1 MPNQFS
7 NGGRDEAIVPFG
19 TREMERPYDRKLDG
33 RYDPDEAMRYRIVN
47 GERIC
52 GWSCDPM
59 SPYYKED
66 HHMCPAECHGNVYVP
81 RTGRKKKFE
90 RIVDVCGGDAGAPAL
105 PSASLLPLNNDLC
118 AADAAALTAAGVWLL
133 IAVQSGP
140 DNKGRRDGVRNSW
153 KRWDRE
159 LPGVLVC
166 FLLGRKQGSGDFGMG
181 ITDERL
187 AALDAEAKE
196 HKDILW
202 LPNAT
207 DAGVPTI
214 KGYHWWRA
222 ADRLLPSAADAAQ
235 GRGIKIAAKVDDDSF
250 LHLGNLYADMRR
262 LHCVS
267 HLHYGSMGFTGY
279 DPSIWRMCGWS
290 WNTRGECATH
300 PKQANKQSAAA

>member
-105 PSASLLPLNNDLC
+105 PEAGEAGGATQIRKECPQGALGPAASADGSRAP
-118 AADAAALTAAGVWLL
+118 
-133 IAVQSGP
+133 AVEGQG
-140 DNKGRRDGVRNSW
+140 GVRQ
-153 KRWDRE
+153 
-159 LPGVLVC
+159 V
-166 FLLGRKQGSGDFGMG
+166 
-181 ITDERL
+181 
-187 AALDAEAKE
+187 
-196 HKDILW
+196 
-202 LPNAT
+202 
-207 DAGVPTI
+207 
-214 KGYHWWRA
+214 
-222 ADRLLPSAADAAQ
+222 ADNGCAML
-235 GRGIKIAAKVDDDSF
+235 
-250 LHLGNLYADMRR
+250 
-262 LHCVS
+262 
-267 HLHYGSMGFTGY
+267 T
-279 DPSIWRMCGWS
+279 
-290 WNTRGECATH
+290 TRGGAIAREA
-300 PKQANKQSAAA
+300 QENIARRRARL